1 MARHSRLAL
10 ALCLGAQLMIGT
22 SLQAKEGDIPSY
34 ELDTVIQLALERNP
48 TMTEAQG
55 LIDQSQG
62 QQIAAGAYPNPT
74 LYGQSGRGAI
84 RDPSLG
90 VELTEYAV
98 TVGQPLEWPA
108 KRAARQRAADAGFA
122 GAGAGFSEKQLN
134 LMAEVRIAFDE
145 LLFAQRQAELAQQNL
160 AIMEDVKRIVNT
172 RVRLGEA
179 PQFEAIKAQVE
190 VLKANQVVTRA
201 RNTVRAT
208 RVALDTLTVGALGRV
223 YTIKGDFRPIPSE
236 LHLED
241 LVASMLK
248 NHPSLNR
255 LARLVERA
263 DYTVDFE
270 RQARVPNVTVGGGY
284 WREIGR
290 EAVTANLSVPVPIW
304 YQRKGEIASA
314 LGVRRQQEA
323 ELLRMRNELL
333 RAVNLHYQDVQTTA
347 ELIRVFEEGLLK
359 QAEEALRIAQFS
371 FRQGAASLLEV
382 LDAQRVQRQILFDYT
397 QARYDLSISLT
408 RLERSIGG
416 PL

>member
-1 MARHSRLAL
+1 MAHYGKLVLAML
-10 ALCLGAQLMIGT
+10 LGFQWISGMAAQAME
-22 SLQAKEGDIPSY
+22 ADFASY
-34 ELDTVIQLALERNP
+34 ELDTVIQFALERNP
-48 TMTEAQG
+48 LMSEAQG
-55 LIDQSQG
+55 VIDQSQG
-62 QQIAAGAYPNPT
+62 QQVAAGAYPNPSI
-74 LYGQSGRGAI
+74 YGQGGRGAL

-90 VELTEYAV
+90 VDLTEYAV
-98 TVGQPLEWPA
+98 TVGQPLEWPG

-122 GAGAGFSEKQLN
+122 GAGAGFAEKRLN

-160 AIMEDVKRIVNT
+160 TIVEDVKRIVNA

-190 VLKANQVVTRA
+190 VLKADQVVTRA

-208 RVALDTLTVGALGRV
+208 RVALDTLTAGALGKV
-223 YTIKGDFRPIPSE
+223 YTIKGEFRQIPRE
-236 LHLED
+236 LQTED

-255 LARLVERA
+255 LAKQVERA
-263 DYTVDFE
+263 DYTVDYE

-290 EAVTANLSVPVPIW
+290 EAVTANLIVPVPIW
-304 YQRKGEIASA
+304 YQQKGEIASA
-314 LGVRRQQEA
+314 LGIRRQQEA

-333 RAVNLHYQDVQTTA
+333 RAVNLHYQDAQTTA
-347 ELIRVFEEGLLK
+347 ELIRVFEKGLLK

-371 FRQGAASLLEV
+371 FQQGASSLLEV

-397 QARYDLSISLT
+397 QARFDLSIALT

>member
-1 MARHSRLAL
+1 MARHSRFAL

-160 AIMEDVKRIVNT
+160 AIVEDVKRIVNT

-241 LVASMLK
+241 LVANMLK

>member
-1 MARHSRLAL
+1 MARYSRLAV
-10 ALCLGAQLMIGT
+10 ALWAGIQLMSG
-22 SLQAKEGDIPSY
+22 SALPAGAADLPSY
-34 ELDTVIQLALERNP
+34 ELDTVIQLAIERNP
-48 TMTEAQG
+48 LMTEAQG
-55 LIDQSQG
+55 LIDQTQG

-84 RDPSLG
+84 RDPSTG
-90 VELTEYAV
+90 DSITEYAV
-98 TVGQPLEWPA
+98 SVGQPLEWPG

-122 GAGAGFSEKQLN
+122 GAGAGFSEKRLN

-145 LLFAQRQAELAQQNL
+145 LLFAQRQAELAEQNL
-160 AIMEDVKRIVNT
+160 GIVEDVKRIVTT

-201 RNTVRAT
+201 RNTVRVT
-208 RVALDTLTVGALGRV
+208 RVALDTLTAGALGRT
-223 YTIKGDFRPIPSE
+223 YAIKGDFRRVPGE
-236 LHLED
+236 LLLEE

-255 LARLVERA
+255 LARQVERA

-304 YQRKGEIASA
+304 YQQKGEIASA
-314 LGVRRQQEA
+314 LGIRRQQEA

-333 RAVNLHYQDVQTTA
+333 RAVNLHYQDAQTTA
-347 ELIRVFEEGLLK
+347 DLIRVFEEGLLK

-371 FRQGAASLLEV
+371 FRQGASSLLEV

-397 QARYDLSISLT
+397 QARFDLSISLT

-416 PL
+416 SL

>member
-1 MARHSRLAL
+1 MARHSRFAL

-48 TMTEAQG
+48 VMTEAQG

-160 AIMEDVKRIVNT
+160 AIVEDVKRIVNT

-201 RNTVRAT
+201 RNTVRST

-241 LVASMLK
+241 LVANMLK

-284 WREIGR
+284 WREVGR

>member
-48 TMTEAQG
+48 VMTEAQG

-160 AIMEDVKRIVNT
+160 AIVEDVKRIVNT

>member
-1 MARHSRLAL
+1 MAHHGKLVL
-10 ALCLGAQLMIGT
+10 VMLLGVQCLNGMAA
-22 SLQAKEGDIPSY
+22 QAKEGDLPSY

-48 TMTEAQG
+48 LMAEAQG
-55 LIDQSQG
+55 VIDQSEG
-62 QQIAAGAYPNPT
+62 QQIAAGAYPNPSI
-74 LYGQSGRGAI
+74 YGQGGRGAL

-90 VELTEYAV
+90 VDLTEYAV
-98 TVGQPLEWPA
+98 TVGQPLEWPG
-108 KRAARQRAADAGFA
+108 KRTARQRAADAGFA
-122 GAGAGFSEKQLN
+122 GAGAAFSEKRLN

-160 AIMEDVKRIVNT
+160 GIVEDVKRIVNT

-208 RVALDTLTVGALGRV
+208 RVALDTLTAGALGRT
-223 YTIKGDFRPIPSE
+223 YAIKGDFRRVPGE
-236 LHLED
+236 LQLEG
-241 LVASMLK
+241 LVASMLQT
-248 NHPSLNR
+248 HPSLNR
-255 LARLVERA
+255 LARQVERA
-263 DYTVDFE
+263 DYTVDYE

-304 YQRKGEIASA
+304 YQQKGEIASA

-333 RAVNLHYQDVQTTA
+333 RAVNLHYQDAQTTA

-397 QARYDLSISLT
+397 QARFDLSISLT

>member
-160 AIMEDVKRIVNT
+160 AIVEDVKRIVNT

>member
-1 MARHSRLAL
+1 MARHSRFAL

-48 TMTEAQG
+48 VMTEAQG

-160 AIMEDVKRIVNT
+160 AIVEDVKRIVNT

>member
-1 MARHSRLAL
+1 MARHSRFAL

>member
-1 MARHSRLAL
+1 MAHHGKLVL
-10 ALCLGAQLMIGT
+10 VMLLGVQCLNGMAA
-22 SLQAKEGDIPSY
+22 QAKEGDLPSY

-48 TMTEAQG
+48 LMAEAQG
-55 LIDQSQG
+55 VIDQSEG
-62 QQIAAGAYPNPT
+62 QQIAAGAYPNPSI
-74 LYGQSGRGAI
+74 YGQGGRGAL

-90 VELTEYAV
+90 VDLTEYAV
-98 TVGQPLEWPA
+98 TVGQPLEWPG
-108 KRAARQRAADAGFA
+108 KRTARQRAADAGFA
-122 GAGAGFSEKQLN
+122 GAGAAFSEKRLN

-160 AIMEDVKRIVNT
+160 GIVEDVKRIVNT

-208 RVALDTLTVGALGRV
+208 RVALDTLTAGALGRT
-223 YTIKGDFRPIPSE
+223 YAIKGDFRRVPGE
-236 LHLED
+236 LQLEG
-241 LVASMLK
+241 LVASMLQT
-248 NHPSLNR
+248 HPSLNR
-255 LARLVERA
+255 LARQVERA
-263 DYTVDFE
+263 DYTVDYE

-290 EAVTANLSVPVPIW
+290 EAVTANLTVPVPVW
-304 YQRKGEIASA
+304 YQQKGEIASA
-314 LGVRRQQEA
+314 LGIRRQQEA
-323 ELLRMRNELL
+323 ELLRVRNELL
-333 RAVNLHYQDVQTTA
+333 RAVNLHYQDAQTTA

-371 FRQGAASLLEV
+371 FRQGASSLLEV

-397 QARYDLSISLT
+397 QARFDLSISLT

>member
-1 MARHSRLAL
+1 MMHHGKLML
-10 ALCLGAQLMIGT
+10 VMLLGVQFMSGVEA
-22 SLQAKEGDIPSY
+22 QAKEIDLPSY
-34 ELDTVIQLALERNP
+34 ELGTVIQLAIERNP
-48 TMTEAQG
+48 LMAEAQG
-55 LIDQSQG
+55 VIDQSQG

-74 LYGQSGRGAI
+74 VYGQTGHGAI
-84 RDPSLG
+84 RDPSNG
-90 VELTEYAV
+90 DSITEYAL
-98 TVGQPLEWPA
+98 TLGQPLEWPG
-108 KRAARQRAADAGFA
+108 KRAARIRAADAGFS
-122 GAGAGFSEKQLN
+122 GAGAAFSEKRLN

-145 LLFAQRQAELAQQNL
+145 LLFAQRQAELAEQNL
-160 AIMEDVKRIVNT
+160 GIVEDVKRIVTT

-201 RNTVRAT
+201 RNTVRVT
-208 RVALDTLTVGALGRV
+208 RVALDTLTVGALGRT
-223 YTIKGDFRPIPSE
+223 YAIKGEFRRVPGE
-236 LHLED
+236 LQLEG
-241 LVASMLK
+241 LVASMLQ

-255 LARLVERA
+255 LARQVERA
-263 DYTVDFE
+263 DSTVDFE

-290 EAVTANLSVPVPIW
+290 EAVTAHLSVPVPIW
-304 YQRKGEIASA
+304 YQQKGEIASA

-333 RAVNLHYQDVQTTA
+333 RAVNLHYQDAQTTA
-347 ELIRVFEEGLLK
+347 EMIQVFEEGLLK

-371 FRQGAASLLEV
+371 FRQGASSLLEV

-397 QARYDLSISLT
+397 QARFDLSISLT

>member
-1 MARHSRLAL
+1 MARHSRFAL

-160 AIMEDVKRIVNT
+160 AIVEDVKRIVNT

>member
-1 MARHSRLAL
+1 MAHHGKLVL
-10 ALCLGAQLMIGT
+10 VMLLGVQCLNGMAA
-22 SLQAKEGDIPSY
+22 QAKEGDLPSY

-48 TMTEAQG
+48 LMAEAQG
-55 LIDQSQG
+55 VIDQSEG
-62 QQIAAGAYPNPT
+62 QQIAAGAYPNPSI
-74 LYGQSGRGAI
+74 YGQGGRGAL

-90 VELTEYAV
+90 VDLTEYAV
-98 TVGQPLEWPA
+98 TVGQPLEWPG
-108 KRAARQRAADAGFA
+108 KRTARQRAADAGFA
-122 GAGAGFSEKQLN
+122 GAGAAFSEKRLN

-160 AIMEDVKRIVNT
+160 GIVEDVKRIVTT

-208 RVALDTLTVGALGRV
+208 RVALDTLTAGALGRT
-223 YTIKGDFRPIPSE
+223 YAIKGDFRRVPGE
-236 LHLED
+236 LQLEG
-241 LVASMLK
+241 LVASMLQT
-248 NHPSLNR
+248 HPSLNR
-255 LARLVERA
+255 LARQVERA
-263 DYTVDFE
+263 DYTVDYE

-290 EAVTANLSVPVPIW
+290 EAVTANLTVPVPVW
-304 YQRKGEIASA
+304 YQQKGEIASA
-314 LGVRRQQEA
+314 LGIRRQQEA
-323 ELLRMRNELL
+323 ELLRVRNELL
-333 RAVNLHYQDVQTTA
+333 RAVNLHYQDAQTTA

-371 FRQGAASLLEV
+371 FRQGASSLLEV

-397 QARYDLSISLT
+397 QARFDLSISLT